1 MIKFRKSIL
10 ILGLALALNLNQFT
24 YADILDDI
32 IEVDN
37 EQNQGNE
44 QYIETQEDLENQ
56 KTEENIEV
64 EENQEPSAT
73 TETRSAIKSYEV
85 VLSDISGHWAE
96 SRIKEAIKLGFVSGY
111 SDGTFKPDKTIT
123 RAEFATLLNN
133 AMNIE
138 NTISINLSD
147 VHEKDWYYDQV
158 KKSVAVGFFSGYQ
171 DNTFRPN
178 NPITRQEAAK
188 VINGAI
194 TAGNIDGDG
203 AINLTDYNS
212 IQEWAKS
219 SVNLA
224 YNKSYIMGYPDK
236 TYKPSRSLTR
246 AEAIK
251 IIYEILDNENIEH
264 GFNITNYNELYSG
277 AVVVGDL
284 NILNSVGNGNVYL
297 TNVTVLGNINVF
309 AENANSIVLTDIK
322 ARNIVVE
329 CSKPVKITCND
340 NIYIENA
347 KLSAN
352 SSVEKIGSNIQIN
365 NTVFQ

>member
-1 MIKFRKSIL
+1 MIKFRKRIL
-10 ILGLALALNLNQFT
+10 ILGLALTLNLNQFA
-24 YADILDDI
+24 YGDILDDI
-32 IEVDN
+32 IEIDN
-37 EQNQGNE
+37 EKNQVNE
-44 QYIETQEDLENQ
+44 QYIENQ
-56 KTEENIEV
+56 D
-64 EENQEPSAT
+64 NQETS
-73 TETRSAIKSYEV
+73 KNQEV
-85 VLSDISGHWAE
+85 KPVIQSNKIVLSDISGHWAE

-111 SDGTFKPDKTIT
+111 NDGTFKPDRTIT
-123 RAEFATLLNN
+123 RAEFATILNN

-138 NTISINLSD
+138 NIVSIKLSD
-147 VHEKDWYYDQV
+147 VYTKDWYYNQV
-158 KKSVAVGFFSGYQ
+158 QKSVAVGFFSGYQ

-203 AINLTDYNS
+203 AINLKDYNS

-236 TYKPSRSLTR
+236 TYKPTRALTR
-246 AEAIK
+246 AEAVK

-284 NILNSVGNGNVYL
+284 NILNSVGSGNVYL
-297 TNVTVLGNINVF
+297 TNVTVLGNINVL
-309 AENANSIVLTDIK
+309 AENSNSIILTDIK
-322 ARNIVVE
+322 ARGIAVE
-329 CSKPVKITCND
+329 CSNPVKITCND

-347 KLSAN
+347 KLSLN

-365 NTVFQ
+365 NTIFQ